1 MVNEKAIIGCIL
13 GTAVGDALGL
23 PYEGMSPTRARKLL
37 GPPDQ
42 YRFVLGRGMI
52 SDDTEHTCM
61 VSQSLIESGDNVD
74 TFTRR
79 FASRLRW
86 WILALPA
93 GVGKAT
99 ARSCIKLWFGVRPSK
114 SGVYSAGNGPAM
126 RAAIFGATIDDIT
139 KLLEYLRA
147 SSRLGSVGL
156 SKSVW
161 IEFGVI
167 RPDLPAK
174 SPLLRSKF
182 RRLGK
187 FVLLKFTGNAIF
199 TR

>member
-1 MVNEKAIIGCIL
+1 MNAHTGTYFMVKDKAIIGCIL

-37 GPPDQ
+37 GPPDR
-42 YRFVLGRGMI
+42 YRFVFGRGMI

-61 VSQSLIESGDNVD
+61 VSQSLIESGDIVD

-99 ARSCIKLWFGVRPSK
+99 ARSCMKLWFGISPSK
-114 SGVYSAGNGPAM
+114 SGS
-126 RAAIFGATIDDIT
+126 ILLATAPPC
-139 KLLEYLRA
+139 ELRF
-147 SSRLGSVGL
+147 SV
-156 SKSVW
+156 
-161 IEFGVI
+161 
-167 RPDLPAK
+167 
-174 SPLLRSKF
+174 
-182 RRLGK
+182 RRLTM
-187 FVLLKFTGNAIF
+187 FQSCSSTFELHLV
-199 TR
+199 